1 MLNYSKTGAGQTNSV
16 HALFCKR
23 KKYGHKHS
31 YKCGALTLNIFYF
44 KKQIYSAVAAVAV
57 AAVAEYMGFK
67 YREKLDGL

>member
-1 MLNYSKTGAGQTNSV
+1 MHFFA
-16 HALFCKR
+16 R
-23 KKYGHKHS
+23 EKKYRHKHS

-57 AAVAEYMGFK
+57 AAVAAVAGYMGFK